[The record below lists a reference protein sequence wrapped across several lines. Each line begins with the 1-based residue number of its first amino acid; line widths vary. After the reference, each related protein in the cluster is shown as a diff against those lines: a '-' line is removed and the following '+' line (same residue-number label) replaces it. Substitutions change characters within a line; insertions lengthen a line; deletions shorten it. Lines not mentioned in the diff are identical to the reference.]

1 MQPDRLLRL
10 VNDLATARG
19 LPAVTGLV
27 RSAARELTGADGITI
42 VLREDDMCYYADEDA
57 IAPLW
62 KGSRFPLD
70 KCISGWAMEH
80 AQTVVLPDIYAD
92 PRIPQDAYRPTFVK
106 SLAMVPVR
114 FPNPI
119 AAIGAYWAS
128 HHEAT
133 ARELDLMTALADH
146 TALALTNV
154 ELIETLQA
162 ALERERDARAAAE
175 RTAAGRDKFLAL
187 VAHELRQP
195 LHVSLAALR
204 VMQKRPSQETGVRA
218 RDMVDRQLNQM
229 TRLVDD
235 LLDAARVAGGHVDLQ
250 LEPLDIV
257 ACIRQAAEAAGPLM
271 DEGDNPLEVILPSQ
285 PILVEADAQ
294 RLQQVLMNLLTN
306 AAKYTDAGG
315 CVRVSAEEGG
325 GEAVIAVE
333 DTGRGI
339 APDVLPRVFDL
350 FTRADAQSE
359 GFGVGLAVTRRLVE
373 MHGGRIEAHS
383 DGPGRGS
390 AFVVRLPLAARTRP
404 DAG

>member
-1 MQPDRLLRL
+1 VQPDRLLRL
-10 VNDLATARG
+10 VNDLATARD

-27 RSAARELTGADGITI
+27 RSAAREMTGADGITI
-42 VLREDDMCYYADEDA
+42 VLREDDVCYYADEDA

-70 KCISGWAMEH
+70 KCISGWAMKH
-80 AQTVVLPDIYAD
+80 AQTVVLPDIYTD

-106 SLAMVPVR
+106 SLVMVPVR
-114 FPNPI
+114 SPNPI

-128 HHEAT
+128 RHEAT
-133 ARELDLMTALADH
+133 PRELDLMTALADH

-154 ELIETLQA
+154 EIIARLRA
-162 ALERERDARAAAE
+162 DLEREREARAAAE
-175 RTAAGRDKFLAL
+175 QTAAARDEFLAL

-195 LHVSLAALR
+195 LQVSFAALR

-218 RDMVDRQLNQM
+218 RAMVDRQLNQI
-229 TRLVDD
+229 TRFVED
-235 LLDAARVAGGHVDLQ
+235 LLDAARLASGHGALQ
-250 LEPLDIV
+250 LQPVDVV
-257 ACIRQAAEAAGPLM
+257 ASIREAADAAGPLM
-271 DEGDNPLEVILPSQ
+271 DEGDNPLEVILPSE
-285 PILVEADAQ
+285 PILVEADGQ
-294 RLQQVLMNLLTN
+294 RLQQVFMNLLTN

-315 CVRVSAEEGG
+315 CVRVCAEEGG
-325 GEAVIAVE
+325 GEAVITVA

-404 DAG
+404 AAG